1 MIYSRWRPDR
11 GGYDYYES
19 GERRGLGDDMPIP
32 RLLPVGE
39 LGAASTE
46 AGRRAPGGVRHV
58 GSGEIARGA
67 ILPLDRAGLSGL
79 TTVLDSVPTWVLL
92 AASIT
97 LGWVLGRGS
106 RGA

>member
-11 GGYDYYES
+11 GGYDYFES
-19 GERRGLGDDMPIP
+19 SERRGLGDDMPVP
-32 RLLPVGE
+32 RLLAVNS

-46 AGRRAPGGVRHV
+46 VGRRTSNGLRYV

-67 ILPLDRAGLSGL
+67 IMPLSRTGLSGL
-79 TTVLDSVPTWVLL
+79 TTIFDAVPTWVLV

-97 LGWVLGRGS
+97 LGWVLGREYK
-106 RGA
+106 RK